1 MDIRGY
7 FTSLDIGWTNAAFA
21 IGAAVLSFFLIHGAV
36 VLFRRRLDQHSGEAA
51 QRPIVDVLR
60 HTLARTSKLAI
71 LASSLLIGVSVL
83 DLPPPWD
90 VRVGHLWFVTLGA
103 QLALWLHRAIAVTA
117 RRYFRIHGKNKENE
131 QVTVAHTLMIWALQ
145 WSVWTVFLLAILA
158 NLGINVTTF
167 VASLGIGGIAV
178 ALAVQN
184 VLGDLFASLSIAVD
198 KPFEVG
204 DSISVS
210 EFSGT
215 IEHVGLK
222 TTRIRALSGEQIV
235 IANAE
240 LLRKTVHNFKRMN
253 TRRVQFALRVNPATP
268 PELAARLPPQL
279 ASIIEAKEKVK
290 LDHVNLAVLDQAFI
304 EYDIVYNLLEADY
317 GLYLKTQQQVLLEA
331 MALCREL
338 GISTAPRAQQLVL
351 ADGADA
357 DADAEQVA
365 NDDTGAKRPDGRG
378 KVQVRFS
385 H

>member
-1 MDIRGY
+1 
-7 FTSLDIGWTNAAFA
+7 
-21 IGAAVLSFFLIHGAV
+21 
-36 VLFRRRLDQHSGEAA
+36 
-51 QRPIVDVLR
+51 
-60 HTLARTSKLAI
+60 
-71 LASSLLIGVSVL
+71 
-83 DLPPPWD
+83 
-90 VRVGHLWFVTLGA
+90 
-103 QLALWLHRAIAVTA
+103 
-117 RRYFRIHGKNKENE
+117 
-131 QVTVAHTLMIWALQ
+131 
-145 WSVWTVFLLAILA
+145 VFLLAMLA

-240 LLRKTVHNFKRMN
+240 LLRKTVHNFKRMRS
-253 TRRVQFALRVNPATP
+253 RRVQFALRINPATP
-268 PELAARLPPQL
+268 PELAAKIPPQL
-279 ASIIEAKEKVK
+279 SAIIESKEKAK
-290 LDHVNLAVLDQAFI
+290 LDHVNLTALDQNFI
-304 EYDIVYNLLEADY
+304 EYDIVYNLSDADY
-317 GLYLKTQQQVLLEA
+317 SLYLKTQQQVLLEA

-351 ADGADA
+351 ADGDA
-357 DADAEQVA
+357 GDAVDQAA
-365 NDDTGAKRPDGRG
+365 NDDAGIKRPGGRG
-378 KVQVRFS
+378 KAQARFS

>member
-7 FTSLDIGWTNAAFA
+7 FTSLDISWANAAFA
-21 IGAAVLSFFLIHGAV
+21 IGAAVVSFFLIHGAV
-36 VLFRRRLDQHSGEAA
+36 VLFRRRLDQLSGEAA

-60 HTLARTSKLAI
+60 HTLAKTSNLAV
-71 LASSLLIGVSVL
+71 LATSLLVGVSVL
-83 DLPPPWD
+83 DLPPPWN
-90 VRVGHLWFVTLGA
+90 VRVAHLWFVTLGA

-117 RRYFRIHGKNKENE
+117 RRYFRIHGKGKENE

-145 WSVWTVFLLAILA
+145 WSVWTVFLLAMLA

-167 VASLGIGGIAV
+167 VASLGIGGIAI

-184 VLGDLFASLSIAVD
+184 VLGDLFASLSIAID

-204 DSISVS
+204 DSISVP

-253 TRRVQFALRVNPATP
+253 TRRVQFTLRINPATP
-268 PELAARLPPQL
+268 PELAAKLPPEL
-279 ASIIEAKEKVK
+279 STIIESKEKVR
-290 LDHVNLAVLDQAFI
+290 LDHVNLTVLDQNFI
-304 EYDIVYNLLEADY
+304 EFDVVYNLSDADY
-317 GLYLKTQQQVLLEA
+317 SLYLKTQQQVLLEV
-331 MALCREL
+331 MQLCRDL

-351 ADGADA
+351 SDA
-357 DADAEQVA
+357 AAPEQAA
-365 NDDTGAKRPDGRG
+365 NDAAAVKRPDGRG
-378 KVQVRFS
+378 TPQARPV

>member
-1 MDIRGY
+1 MDFRGY
-7 FTSLDIGWTNAAFA
+7 FTSLDIGWPNAAFA
-21 IGAAVLSFFLIHGAV
+21 LTAAVVSFILIHGAV
-36 VLFRRRLDQHSGEAA
+36 VLFRRRLGQLSDEAA

-60 HTLARTSKLAI
+60 HTLARTSNLAV
-71 LASSLLIGVSVL
+71 LATSILIGVSLL

-90 VRVGHLWFVTLGA
+90 VRVGHLWFITLGA

-145 WSVWTVFLLAILA
+145 WSVWTVFLLAMLA

-240 LLRKTVHNFKRMN
+240 LLRKTVHNFKRMRS
-253 TRRVQFALRVNPATP
+253 RRVQFALRINPATP
-268 PELAARLPPQL
+268 PELAAKIPPQL
-279 ASIIEAKEKVK
+279 SAIIESKEKAK
-290 LDHVNLAVLDQAFI
+290 LDHVNLTALDQNFI
-304 EYDIVYNLLEADY
+304 EYDIVYNLSDADY
-317 GLYLKTQQQVLLEA
+317 SLYLKTQQQVLLEA

-351 ADGADA
+351 ADGDA
-357 DADAEQVA
+357 GDAVDQAA
-365 NDDTGAKRPDGRG
+365 NDDAGIKRPGGRG
-378 KVQVRFS
+378 KAQARFS